1 MLRTPAMLHPFAPR
15 PAAGAS
21 RAFALQCAHVWALA
35 NVRKTGY
42 AGISVF
48 ASACSLFNHTIR
60 LFVQDKAPMLKS
72 GKISG
77 YSRHKTGERQGTGR
91 QRIVPFFLPARSNSG
106 MTAKTAVLRSEE
118 RAFPEVIHTIS
129 KACRDLLPPLP
140 PPVRGGGDVAKNIQ
154 VRYN

>member
-72 GKISG
+72 DKISG
-77 YSRHKTGERQGTGR
+77 YSRLEIRGEKGDGVTKNRFLSPFQHARTPGR
-91 QRIVPFFLPARSNSG
+91 QRRQQCFAPRNGLFQRLYTSSARPVETCCHPCRPLSV
-106 MTAKTAVLRSEE
+106 AAVTLRKIF
-118 RAFPEVIHTIS
+118 R
-129 KACRDLLPPLP
+129 
-140 PPVRGGGDVAKNIQ
+140 
-154 VRYN
+154 